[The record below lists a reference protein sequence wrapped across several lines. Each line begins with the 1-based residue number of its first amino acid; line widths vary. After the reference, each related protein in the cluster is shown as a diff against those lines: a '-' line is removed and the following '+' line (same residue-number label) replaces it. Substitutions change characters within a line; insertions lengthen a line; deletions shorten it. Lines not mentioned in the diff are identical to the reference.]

1 MIKKFERGVLHDKT
15 KEMKTIFPQGHSL
28 FIFHK
33 TEQRHGKIYYISF
46 CHARAIRK

>member
-1 MIKKFERGVLHDKT
+1 MTKQ

-28 FIFHK
+28 FIFHE